1 MEGVPAW
8 RAGENPRRARLCRP
22 PPAAG
27 VGLGPQVPARVSSSG
42 AAGLGRGQLWRRSRL
57 LCARPRPAWRYGEGR
72 RASVTSP
79 APSGSLSPNSLVC
92 TDGETEA
99 QSPTAWAPGG
109 RTPPLPQHPVRPAQG
124 LRGGGGWGV
133 LSATVPVSGA
143 DWRRGTHCPRG
154 QQGPGPESEWRTE
167 ACSEGPRSGPT
178 SQEAWAC
185 GRGSVCEPGV
195 TGPALWGVGV
205 SQGENTGCRRMLSGH
220 WIELCSLER
229 QGPGRQALTARGQQP
244 RSAGR

>member
-1 MEGVPAW
+1 M
-8 RAGENPRRARLCRP
+8 CP
-22 PPAAG
+22 PG
-27 VGLGPQVPARVSSSG
+27 GLGKILAGPGSAAPHLPLGWAWAPRFPAGVSSSG

-124 LRGGGGWGV
+124 LGGGGGGFCRPQSLCLV
-133 LSATVPVSGA
+133 LTG
-143 DWRRGTHCPRG
+143 G
-154 QQGPGPESEWRTE
+154 
-167 ACSEGPRSGPT
+167 EGLTAHGDSKGL
-178 SQEAWAC
+178 
-185 GRGSVCEPGV
+185 
-195 TGPALWGVGV
+195 AL
-205 SQGENTGCRRMLSGH
+205 SLSG
-220 WIELCSLER
+220 
-229 QGPGRQALTARGQQP
+229 GRKHAARGLGLAPP
-244 RSAGR
+244 RKKPGLVAGAPSVNQG

>member
-1 MEGVPAW
+1 MPAW

-27 VGLGPQVPARVSSSG
+27 VGLGPQVPGPARVSSSG

-124 LRGGGGWGV
+124 LGGGGGWGV

-154 QQGPGPESEWRTE
+154 QQGPGPESEWRKH
-167 ACSEGPRSGPT
+167 A
-178 SQEAWAC
+178 
-185 GRGSVCEPGV
+185 
-195 TGPALWGVGV
+195 
-205 SQGENTGCRRMLSGH
+205 
-220 WIELCSLER
+220 
-229 QGPGRQALTARGQQP
+229 ARGLGLAPP
-244 RSAGR
+244 RKKPGLVAGAPSVNQG